1 MSCSTTGTGNDSR
14 RARGYLGPTEETAP
28 LWQELVALRE
38 RLRKKQGDAIFLRA
52 EIGRLTQEIWRR
64 HRERSNQP

>member
-1 MSCSTTGTGNDSR
+1 MSCSTIETTNER
-14 RARGYLGPTEETAP
+14 RSRGYLEPTEETAP

-38 RLRKKQGDAIFLRA
+38 KLRQKQGDCISLRA